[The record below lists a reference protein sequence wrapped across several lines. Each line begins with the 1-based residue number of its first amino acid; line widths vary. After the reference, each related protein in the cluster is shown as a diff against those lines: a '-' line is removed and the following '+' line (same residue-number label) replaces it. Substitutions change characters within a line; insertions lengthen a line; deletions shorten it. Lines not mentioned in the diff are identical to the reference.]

1 MNNSIKK
8 WLDQQNAQTKYWIG
22 AILVL
27 MGAVGFSAKAV
38 IIKMAYQYPVDF
50 VSLLSLRMLF
60 SMPFYGLVAW
70 SLARKTDNIVLIGVL
85 MISWK
90 GKKT

>member
-1 MNNSIKK
+1 MNNAMKK

-50 VSLLSLRMLF
+50 VSLLMFKNAVLNAFLWF
-60 SMPFYGLVAW
+60 GSMVVG
-70 SLARKTDNIVLIGVL
+70 SQN
-85 MISWK
+85 
-90 GKKT
+90 